1 MIGLSIIA
9 ISTLEST
16 SDIDE
21 NVIIVSN
28 NNLKIFYF
36 NNLDPEN
43 PYNQDFNILNAKQID
58 KLKKDF
64 IKREFLLL

>member
-43 PYNQDFNILNAKQID
+43 PYNQDFKHPDIIRVSNWKQIHEILSGR
-58 KLKKDF
+58 K
-64 IKREFLLL
+64 